1 MWIFFTCMLFVGLLV
16 SPAIGVTKLSK
27 AHEEYKTGLGTE
39 EKNRLAN
46 RRKVPGGTSLSG
58 GENLEL
64 GNKAED
70 GSEVI

>member
-1 MWIFFTCMLFVGLLV
+1 MWIFFTCVLFVGLLV

-27 AHEEYKTGLGTE
+27 VHKEYKTGLDTE

-46 RRKVPGGTSLSG
+46 ARKVPGGASLSG

-64 GNKAED
+64 RNGAED
-70 GSEVI
+70 GSEVV